1 MHESKQNQNIFQTSE
16 NKLVDFVNN
25 QIETDYKKIRGG
37 IIFRKE
43 IPRNNVGKLLR
54 KELKEWASK
63 QV

>member
-1 MHESKQNQNIFQTSE
+1 MESNNDKIFFQTSE
-16 NKLVDFVNN
+16 NELVDFVNN

-37 IIFRKE
+37 IFFRKE

-63 QV
+63 QS